1 MTGKYTAEAL
11 VLGVRNWGE
20 ADRIVTLFTRERG
33 MVKAAAYGS
42 RRPRSQ
48 MASAMQMFHHVEV
61 QLLEG
66 QRLDSVK
73 QCSLLHRYR
82 KLAEDYTAMAYGS
95 FVAEVLQEFLPE
107 GDSDP
112 AVFELLL
119 DIFSAFETRN
129 PRIAALAAAWQI
141 LDCAGLQLRLEHC
154 VHCGRE
160 ITGNGLISVR
170 EGGALCSSCGA
181 PDAEALPSAGR
192 DFLRELIQ
200 MDWKHPS
207 VQVKRENLL
216 LAEHVLLSYL
226 QSMLGKPLKS
236 LSVIRQIG

>member
-1 MTGKYTAEAL
+1 MTARYTAEAL

-48 MASAMQMFHHVEV
+48 MASVMQMFHHVEL

-66 QRLDSVK
+66 QRMDSVK
-73 QCSLLHRYR
+73 QCSLIRRYR
-82 KLAEDYTAMAYGS
+82 KLEEDYAAMAYGS
-95 FVAEVLQEFLPE
+95 FVAETLREFLPE
-107 GDSDP
+107 GAAEP
-112 AVFELLL
+112 ALFDLLL
-119 DIFSAFETRN
+119 DIFAAFETRN

-141 LDCAGLQLRLEHC
+141 LACSGFQLRLGNC

-160 ITGNGLISVR
+160 ISGDAFLSIR
-170 EGGALCSSCGA
+170 EGGALCADCGA
-181 PDAEALPSAGR
+181 SCDGSLPSEGKA
-192 DFLRELIQ
+192 FLQELLR
-200 MDWKHPS
+200 MDWKNP
-207 VQVKRENLL
+207 VIQVKRENLL
-216 LAEHVLLSYL
+216 FAEQVLLSYL

-236 LSVIRQIG
+236 LSFIRQMA